1 MVSRE
6 FFAPHS
12 TSFRFRIRES
22 HGSCDWLIW
31 RRILSLNGLDGSA
44 SCRISDAYSW
54 NHFAAKSSSTF
65 QPLWCTYQ
73 MRRRDIFPP
82 CDMAL
87 PMSISPDRWYPV
99 STHFACVLQT
109 NHNIS
114 TTTSWQL
121 HVPDRCYRS
130 LSSMSVLLRLLG
142 LVDESQNLH
151 KTWRSERAG
160 TS

>member
-1 MVSRE
+1 VQCRSYNVKASYRSRVGDKGRWMGHFNFLVVREEMVSWE
-6 FFAPHS
+6 FFALHS

-22 HGSCDWLIW
+22 HGSCDWLKW

-44 SCRISDAYSW
+44 SSRISDAYSW

-73 MRRRDIFPP
+73 MHHRDIFSP

-99 STHFACVLQT
+99 STQFTYILLT

-114 TTTSWQL
+114 TTT
-121 HVPDRCYRS
+121 
-130 LSSMSVLLRLLG
+130 
-142 LVDESQNLH
+142 
-151 KTWRSERAG
+151 
-160 TS
+160 